1 MKPVLLALALALS
14 FISFPG
20 VVAPRISIDKDAVRD
35 DPMETL
41 HPPASMEEVRIL
53 SHGAT
58 MNGLLYLP
66 GGAGPHPI
74 VLFLHGYPGNERNLD
89 IAQAVRRA
97 GYAALYFD
105 YRGAFG
111 SGGTFTFAHTLEDVA
126 SVLAWIRNGKNAAKY
141 RLDPARIAVFGH
153 SFGGWLAL
161 TSVAH
166 EAASVCVAT
175 PAAWNPGW
183 VVQRF
188 GAHPEELAEVL
199 AYYQATT
206 DANSGPIKANAYA
219 LVREMH
225 DHAQQWDYDS
235 QAGALKDHA
244 LLLIAGTADTPDEG
258 VERET
263 QLANEIRAKGGKQV
277 QMLTFED
284 DESFSS
290 HRLAMADAIVQWL
303 HSDCERSR
311 AGSAS
316 TH

>member
-1 MKPVLLALALALS
+1 MKVALLGLLALSLLS
-14 FISFPG
+14 IPG
-20 VVAPRISIDKDAVRD
+20 VTAPRISIEKDAVRE
-35 DPMETL
+35 DPL
-41 HPPASMEEVRIL
+41 AAQQPPASMEEIRVL
-53 SHGAT
+53 SHGAR
-58 MNGLLYLP
+58 MNGLIYLP

-97 GYAALYFD
+97 GFAAMYFD

-126 SVLAWIRNGKNAAKY
+126 AALAWIRNGKNATKY
-141 RLDPARIAVFGH
+141 RIDPARIAVFGH

-161 TSVAH
+161 ASVAH
-166 EAASVCVAT
+166 EPAGVCVAA

-183 VVQRF
+183 VAQRF

-206 DANSGPIKANAYA
+206 NANSGPIKANPYA
-219 LVREMH
+219 LITEMH
-225 DHAQQWDYDS
+225 DHAQDWDYDS
-235 QAGALKDHA
+235 QSSALKDHA
-244 LLLIAGTADTPDEG
+244 LLLIAGTSDTADEG

-263 QLANEIRAKGGKQV
+263 QLANEIRAKGGKRV
-277 QMLTFED
+277 QMVTFED

-290 HRLAMADAIVQWL
+290 HRLALADAIVQWL
-303 HSDCERSR
+303 RSDCERSQTAR
-311 AGSAS
+311 
-316 TH
+316 TDKL

>member
-1 MKPVLLALALALS
+1 MKPVLFALVLALS
-14 FISFPG
+14 GMSYPG
-20 VVAPRISIDKDAVRD
+20 IAAPRIMIEKDAVRD
-35 DPMETL
+35 DPLEAL
-41 HPPASMEEVRIL
+41 HPPASMQEIRIL

-58 MNGLLYLP
+58 MNGLIYLP

-111 SGGTFTFAHTLEDVA
+111 SGGTFTFMHALEDVNA
-126 SVLAWIRNGKNAAKY
+126 VLAWIRNGKNAAKY
-141 RLDPARIAVFGH
+141 RIDASRIAVFGH

-161 TSVAH
+161 TGVAH
-166 EAASVCVAT
+166 EAAGVCIAT

-183 VVQRF
+183 VAQRF
-188 GAHPEELAEVL
+188 GAHPQELAEVL

-206 DANSGPIKANAYA
+206 NANSGPIRANAYS
-219 LVREMH
+219 LIREMH
-225 DHAQQWDYDS
+225 DHAPEWDYDS
-235 QAGALKDHA
+235 QASALKDHA
-244 LLLIAGTADTPDEG
+244 LLLIAGMADTPDEG

-277 QMLTFED
+277 QMVTFED
-284 DESFSS
+284 DESFSA
-290 HRLAMADAIVQWL
+290 HRLALADAVVQWL
-303 HSDCERSR
+303 RSDCDRSQSGQ
-311 AGSAS
+311 AK
-316 TH
+316 

>member
-1 MKPVLLALALALS
+1 MKPVLFALALALS
-14 FISFPG
+14 LMSYPG
-20 VVAPRISIDKDAVRD
+20 IAAPRISIEKDAVRD
-35 DPMETL
+35 DPIEAL
-41 HPPASMEEVRIL
+41 HPPASMEEIRIL
-53 SHGAT
+53 SHGST
-58 MNGLLYLP
+58 MNGLIYLP
-66 GGAGPHPI
+66 GGSGPHPI

-111 SGGTFTFAHTLEDVA
+111 SGGTFTFPHALEDVS
-126 SVLAWIRNGKNAAKY
+126 SVLAWVRNGKNAAKY
-141 RLDPARIAVFGH
+141 RLDPSRIAVFGH

-166 EAASVCVAT
+166 EAAGVCIAT

-199 AYYQATT
+199 AYYQTT
-206 DANSGPIKANAYA
+206 THANSGPIKANAYS
-219 LVREMH
+219 LVRDMH
-225 DHAQQWDYDS
+225 DHAQEWDYDS
-235 QAGALKDHA
+235 QANALKDHA
-244 LLLIAGTADTPDEG
+244 ILLIAGTTDTPDEG

-263 QLANEIRAKGGKQV
+263 ELTNEIRAKGGKQV
-277 QMLTFED
+277 QMVTFED

-290 HRLAMADAIVQWL
+290 HRLALADAVVQWL
-303 HSDCERSR
+303 RSDCHRSQSVP
-311 AGSAS
+311 AG
-316 TH
+316 